1 MIIFSPP
8 PIIFVP
14 VMGKTLLIYASFG
27 EGHKQAAMALRGFLD
42 APCHDLLSFCPRV
55 IRNIYSAGYSA
66 ITNKSPLLWKFLF
79 YFTRFKRGHFV
90 ITSIHKI
97 IFSSL
102 YRYLEETKL
111 KTVITTHFFPLQL
124 SAAWKKKLGLK
135 IITIVTDLRVHPLWI
150 NTETDHYF
158 AAAQE
163 TKDDLIRMGIKEDKI
178 IDGFLP
184 LREGFLET
192 RGSQDLR
199 NKFSLDQKPCL
210 LFVCSLRGFF
220 PFLKELIFSLKDSF
234 NIFIIYGKNKK
245 LKGYLESLNFNSLR
259 IFPSYENIWELFQI
273 SSVIITKPGGLTV
286 FEGLYKKKP
295 FIFTHYIPG
304 QEKENMDLL
313 IKYKIARYVGNKQEF
328 IDALKYFQEREREW
342 ENNYPI
348 QIKDI
353 REVLAKIT

>member
-1 MIIFSPP
+1 MIIFFSP

-14 VMGKTLLIYASFG
+14 IMGKTLLIYASFG
-27 EGHKQAAMALRGFLD
+27 EGHKQAAAALQEFLD
-42 APCHDLLSFCPRV
+42 APCHDLLSFCPRG

-66 ITNKSPLLWKFLF
+66 VTNKFPLLWKVLF
-79 YFTRFKRGHFV
+79 EFTKFKKGHFV
-90 ITSIHKI
+90 INWIHRI

-102 YRYLEETKL
+102 YRYLEETKP
-111 KTVITTHFFPLQL
+111 KTVITTHFFPLPL
-124 SAAWKKKLGLK
+124 IAEWKEKLDLK
-135 IITIVTDLRVHPLWI
+135 IIAIVTDLRVHPLWI
-150 NTETDHYF
+150 HNSTDYYF

-163 TKDDLIRMGIKEDKI
+163 TKNDLIRMGIKEDKI
-178 IDGFLP
+178 IVGFLP

-192 RGSQDLR
+192 RGGKDLR
-199 NKFSLDQKPCL
+199 NKFYFDQKPCL
-210 LFVCSLRGFF
+210 LFICSVRGFF
-220 PFLKELIFSLKDSF
+220 PFLKELIFYLKDSF
-234 NIFIIYGKNKK
+234 NIFIIYGRNKK
-245 LKGYLESLNFNSLR
+245 LKKYLESLNYNSLR
-259 IFPSYENIWELFQI
+259 IFPFYKNIWELFQI

-304 QEKENMDLL
+304 QERENMDLL
-313 IKYKIARYVGNKQEF
+313 IKYKIAGYAKNKREF
-328 IDALKYFQEREREW
+328 IDALTYFQEKEREW